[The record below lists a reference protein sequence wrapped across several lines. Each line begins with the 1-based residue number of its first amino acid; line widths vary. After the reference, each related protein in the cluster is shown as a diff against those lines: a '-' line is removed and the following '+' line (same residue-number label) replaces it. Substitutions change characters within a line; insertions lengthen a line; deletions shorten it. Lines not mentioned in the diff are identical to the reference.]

1 MPDALLIEDEAHCRA
16 DLRRKLEAHP
26 EIRVVGEAATMKSAR
41 TLLDA
46 TVYDLVFFDVQL
58 IGGTSFDLVPAVRA
72 GAAIV
77 FVTAHDLF
85 AVRAFEVNALDYL
98 LKPVAPARLAATV
111 RRIAAELTGA
121 AETAVVETPVPLE
134 GKLRYDDVI
143 FLRTGLR
150 ALFVRLEN
158 ISLITAQDNYCE
170 VTLSDGTR
178 AFMRKSLQAWE
189 DSLPP
194 THFMRV
200 HRTQIVN
207 LAQVARYE
215 RDADERTKL
224 FLTGQTV
231 PVSASRHRWRELRER
246 LAALRP
252 AP

>member
-1 MPDALLIEDEAHCRA
+1 
-16 DLRRKLEAHP
+16 
-26 EIRVVGEAATMKSAR
+26 
-41 TLLDA
+41 
-46 TVYDLVFFDVQL
+46 VQI

-98 LKPVAPARLAATV
+98 LKPVAPARLAATMLRV
-111 RRIAAELTGA
+111 AAELA
-121 AETAVVETPVPLE
+121 KAPDSPVAKEPVPLG

-150 ALFVRLEN
+150 ALFVSLEN

-170 VTLSDGTR
+170 VTLADGTR
-178 AFMRKSLQAWE
+178 AFMRKSLQVWE
-189 DSLPP
+189 DTLPP
-194 THFMRV
+194 TYVMRV

-207 LAQVARYE
+207 LTQVVRYE
-215 RDADERTKL
+215 RDTDERTSL
-224 FLTGQTV
+224 FLSCQV
-231 PVSASRHRWRELRER
+231 EPVSASRHRWRELRER
-246 LAALRP
+246 LAVLRP

>member
-1 MPDALLIEDEAHCRA
+1 MADALLIDDEASCRA

-26 EIRVVGEAATMKSAR
+26 QIRVVGEAATMKTAR
-41 TLLDA
+41 TLLAEA
-46 TVYDLVFFDVQL
+46 TYDLVFFDVQL

-98 LKPVAPARLAATV
+98 LKPVVPSRLAATV
-111 RRIAAELTGA
+111 RRIASELAVASGA
-121 AETAVVETPVPLE
+121 TLSEPDVPLA

-158 ISLITAQDNYCE
+158 ICLITAQDNYCE
-170 VTLSDGTR
+170 VTLHDGTR
-178 AFMRKSLQAWE
+178 AFLRKSLQTWE
-189 DSLPP
+189 ESLPG

-207 LAQVARYE
+207 LAHVTRYE
-215 RDADERTKL
+215 RDADERTSL
-224 FLTGQTV
+224 FLSGQTE

-252 AP
+252 TP